1 MYHEFLTS
9 ASFWSYLRAVD
20 EDLAAETRNK
30 GCPCGGRLHCANYSR
45 KPRGTPV
52 QLAGSQLIRLSFCC
66 DRDGC
71 RKRMAP
77 PSVRFLGRKVYLT
90 AIVILV
96 GAMRQGPSPRRIREL
111 SERFGADESTIT
123 RWQTFWREHFPQ
135 TPFWKIARASFLTAG
150 EIVSLPYSLV
160 DAFLRRHP
168 PREGWILLLRFLSP
182 ITVPGGLQIK
192 VSR

>member
-77 PSVRFLGRKVYLT
+77 PSVRFPGPKGLLDRHRDPGQRHAT
-90 AIVILV
+90 
-96 GAMRQGPSPRRIREL
+96 GAV
-111 SERFGADESTIT
+111 T
-123 RWQTFWREHFPQ
+123 
-135 TPFWKIARASFLTAG
+135 TPDS
-150 EIVSLPYSLV
+150 
-160 DAFLRRHP
+160 
-168 PREGWILLLRFLSP
+168 
-182 ITVPGGLQIK
+182 
-192 VSR
+192 